1 MNINIKATNIDL
13 TPSIREY
20 AESKIGSISKFI
32 ERFEE
37 EGEVKVEIE
46 IGRTTR
52 HHKKGDVFYAEAMV
66 YLPKKTLR
74 AESSGPDLRAGIDD
88 VKDKLKAEI
97 DKYKTQSSQE

>member
-13 TPSIREY
+13 TPAIREY
-20 AESKIGSISKFI
+20 AEMKIGSLSKFM

-37 EGEVKVEIE
+37 GGEVKVEIE

-52 HHKKGDVFYAEAMV
+52 HHKKGDVFYAEAMI
-66 YLPKKTLR
+66 YFPKKTLR
-74 AESSGPDLRAGIDD
+74 AENTGPDLRAGIDD

-97 DKYKTQSSQE
+97 EKYKTQFS